1 MSYRDS
7 MIIINISEGYSIG
20 LVNDS
25 LYNPDSADN
34 VVSYG
39 QFYANKPF
47 PEYYLLQAWHLPS

>member
-1 MSYRDS
+1 